1 MDFWQELDLESPSP
15 RVTFFL
21 KEYAAISKSW
31 RNSRGGVDLGRL
43 GTLI

>member
-1 MDFWQELDLESPSP
+1 MDFWQELDIESSTP
-15 RVTFFL
+15 RIAFFV

-31 RNSRGGVDLGRL
+31 KNSNGGVELGRL